1 LIEKLEAALDSFD
14 RGVRDDALGRLI
26 ELAEEGKIEL
36 APAGESVNIHCHT
49 FFSFNTYGYSPTK
62 FAWLARKSGLAVA
75 GIADFDVLD
84 GLEEF
89 YSACGRLGLKGVVGI
104 ETRVFIPEFADKEIN
119 SPGEP
124 GVSYHMGVGM
134 PNARPEGEAGAFLR
148 RLKETAQRRN
158 VELMGRVNAYL
169 SPVELDYEADVAP
182 LTPAG
187 NPTERHLCTAYA
199 RKARAMFASDEAL
212 AGYWQE
218 KLGLGHGQDAC
229 DRSHGQDAR
238 GTHGQDGHATAALG
252 LPEGGKLLNMIR
264 QKTMKQGG
272 AGYVRPDAGA
282 FPTVEEMNRFVLEAG
297 GIATHTWL
305 NGMSDGEQ
313 DIERLLEVVMSTGAE
328 AINVIP
334 DRNYAPGVKDEK
346 LTNLYAVV
354 ELAER
359 LDMPVVMG
367 TEMNSPGQKFVDD
380 FASAEL
386 RPLRGVFLK
395 GARIVYGH
403 TVLQR
408 AAGMGYTSDWAK
420 RHFRTRGEKN
430 AFYAAVG
437 ERAGAE
443 VPGGLNAEMR
453 PDEVLKRFGG

>member
-1 LIEKLEAALDSFD
+1 MIDKLEAALDSFD
-14 RGVRDDALGRLI
+14 PRVRVDALERLI
-26 ELAEEGKIEL
+26 ELAEAGRIEL
-36 APAGESVNIHCHT
+36 APPAKSVNIHCHT

-62 FAWLARKSGLAVA
+62 FAWLARRGGLAVA

-89 YSACGRLGLKGVVGI
+89 HSACARLGLKGVVGI

-124 GVSYHMGVGM
+124 GISYHMGVGM
-134 PNARPEGEAGAFLR
+134 PSGQLTGEPAAFLR
-148 RLKETAQRRN
+148 RLKETAQERN
-158 VELMGRVNAYL
+158 LASMARVNAYL

-199 RKARAMFASDEAL
+199 RKARAMFPSDRDL
-212 AGYWQE
+212 AEYWRV
-218 KLGLGHGQDAC
+218 KLGVEVEG
-229 DRSHGQDAR
+229 
-238 GTHGQDGHATAALG
+238 LG

-272 AGYVRPDAGA
+272 AGYVQPDAGA
-282 FPTVEEMNRFVLEAG
+282 FPTIEAMNRFLLDAG
-297 GIATHTWL
+297 GIPTHTWL
-305 NGMSDGEQ
+305 NGMSDGERE
-313 DIERLLEVVMSTGAE
+313 IERLLEVAMSTGAE

-354 ELAER
+354 ALAEK
-359 LDMPVVMG
+359 LDLPVVMG

-380 FASAEL
+380 FDSAEL
-386 RPLRGVFLK
+386 RPLAAIFLK
-395 GARIVYGH
+395 GAHIVYGH
-403 TVLQR
+403 SALQR
-408 AAGMGYTSDWAK
+408 AAAMGYTSAWAK
-420 RHFRTRGEKN
+420 GHFADRAAKN
-430 AFYAAVG
+430 AFYVAVG
-437 ERAGAE
+437 ERINAE
-443 VPGGLNAEMR
+443 PPADLNAEMT
-453 PDEVLKRFGG
+453 PDEILKQLEK